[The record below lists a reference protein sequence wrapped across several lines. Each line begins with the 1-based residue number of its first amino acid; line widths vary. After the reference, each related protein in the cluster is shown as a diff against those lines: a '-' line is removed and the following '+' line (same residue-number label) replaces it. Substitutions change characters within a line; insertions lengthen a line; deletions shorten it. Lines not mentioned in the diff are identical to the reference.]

1 VIVRKGVIVEIAFW
15 AMMPTTLLVYTIGRL
30 LRKRS
35 STLGILLRAVAFAMV
50 IAIIV
55 LAIIIDFA

>member
-1 VIVRKGVIVEIAFW
+1 
-15 AMMPTTLLVYTIGRL
+15 MMPTTLLVYTIGRL